1 MMHKAAA
8 LVTLVLTL
16 AACGGKEAANTGA
29 SDTSA
34 ANTTTTAAPE
44 PPPPTDTAPV
54 LSAEAAAG
62 QPIYNSRCASCH
74 GEDGNTPKPPS
85 TVKLTEERIRKIPN
99 AEAVKFLLG
108 PQSPA
113 MVAAGHKGAMLTADE
128 ANLVVAYMK
137 ELK

>member
-1 MMHKAAA
+1 MTQKAIA
-8 LVTLVLTL
+8 LVTLVLAL
-16 AACGGKEAANTGA
+16 AACGGKEAANTQT

-34 ANTTTTAAPE
+34 ATTTTAAPE
-44 PPPPTDTAPV
+44 PPPPTNTAPP

-62 QPIYNSRCASCH
+62 QPLYNSRCASCH

-85 TVKLTEERIRKIPN
+85 KVLLTAERIKKTPD
-99 AEAVKFLLG
+99 AEVVKFLLG

-113 MVAAGHKGAMLTADE
+113 MVAAGHKGAMLTKEE
-128 ANLVVAYMK
+128 ATQVVAYMK

>member
-1 MMHKAAA
+1 MHKAVT
-8 LVTLVLTL
+8 LVTLVLAL
-16 AACGGKEAANTGA
+16 AGCGGKEAANTQA

-34 ANTTTTAAPE
+34 VNTTTTAA
-44 PPPPTDTAPV
+44 PPPPTDTAPA

-62 QPIYNSRCASCH
+62 QPLYNSRCASCH

-99 AEAVKFLLG
+99 EEAVKFLLG

-113 MVAAGHKGAMLTADE
+113 MVAAGHKGAMLTKEE